1 MTDTLPLSPLTHAEV
16 TYRRHAALR
25 RAGLAMVTAHRN
37 PHARDWHVDSAAE
50 HVAEYDA
57 LMAASQARQA
67 VSA

>member
-1 MTDTLPLSPLTHAEV
+1 MTDTLPLSPLTRSELAV
-16 TYRRHAALR
+16 RREDALW

-57 LMAASQARQA
+57 LMAAAQARQA
-67 VSA
+67 VAS